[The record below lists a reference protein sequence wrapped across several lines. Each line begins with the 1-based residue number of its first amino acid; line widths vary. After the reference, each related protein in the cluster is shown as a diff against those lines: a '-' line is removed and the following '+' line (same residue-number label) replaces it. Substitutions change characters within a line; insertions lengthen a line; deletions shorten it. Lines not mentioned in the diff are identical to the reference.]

1 RHLPRP
7 RVGLHPRGPGLRGG
21 DGRGGHGRPDR
32 MRHPRPRHRDS
43 HRHLLIGAH
52 HMTAYDID
60 AWLGDTEATDEQRA
74 ALVRAADRIAARWPD
89 PDLADTREQ
98 ALTGA
103 AQIILGDAALD
114 EIGSAYV
121 AARAVEQEAHAAL

>member
-1 RHLPRP
+1 
-7 RVGLHPRGPGLRGG
+7 
-21 DGRGGHGRPDR
+21 
-32 MRHPRPRHRDS
+32 
-43 HRHLLIGAH
+43 
-52 HMTAYDID
+52 MTAYDID
-60 AWLGDTEATDEQRA
+60 AWLGDTEVTDAQRE

-89 PDLADTREQ
+89 PDLADTRER

-121 AARAVEQEAHAAL
+121 AARAAEQEAHAALTGALIASEGTASEYDLAERAGVTRVTVRKALGKGV